1 MNIIIAGVGDVGFHL
16 AKLLTNEN
24 HDIVLIDTDKDKLE
38 YANNHLDVSCM
49 QGRSISKEILKN
61 CQIDNCDLLI
71 SCTDSEENNI
81 LTGIIGKKLGAK
93 KTIARVKDTRH
104 IEEYDDMGIDD
115 LISTEYLASQE
126 IRRLLRGSFTDSF
139 DFDNG
144 LFRLIGLHIMEGS
157 ALDGS
162 LTSESCCNCDNY
174 RTAAVLRNNETFL
187 PNGDFE
193 LKGGDFIYFLTKSG
207 QTDKIQKLCGQER
220 NNVRSIMVIG
230 ANNISYHLIK
240 QLSRYY
246 RVKLIDKDVKKCQ
259 EFGDKLPNIELI
271 VNGDVHD
278 NEMLKEES
286 LGSYD
291 AFISLTDNT
300 ETNIMSCL
308 LAKKEGV
315 KKTIALVDNVDYIH
329 LSQNIGIDTMI
340 NKKLASADFIF
351 KHIRKGSLISQA
363 TLHGVDAE
371 VLEYSIDNGSKFL
384 GKLIKDI
391 SLPGKIIGMVRDDI
405 PFIPNYNSEFRLG
418 DRVISIVKSENL
430 SIFEKKFSR

>member
-16 AKLLTNEN
+16 AKLLSAEN
-24 HDIVLIDTDKDKLE
+24 HNIILIDTDKDKLE
-38 YANNHLDVSCM
+38 YAATHLDVSCVE
-49 QGRSISKEILKN
+49 GRSISKQILKD
-61 CQIDNCDLLI
+61 CDIDKCDLLI

-115 LISTEYLASQE
+115 LISTEYLAAQE
-126 IRRLLRGSFTDSF
+126 IKRLLKGSFTDSF

-144 LFRLIGLHIMEGS
+144 LFNLVGLHIENGSILEGVKT
-157 ALDGS
+157 G
-162 LTSESCCNCDNY
+162 EECCNCFDY
-174 RTAAVLRNNETFL
+174 RTAAVLRDNETYL
-187 PNGDFE
+187 PNGNFE
-193 LKGGDFIYFLTKSG
+193 LHAGDFIYFLTKAG
-207 QTDKIQKLCGQER
+207 QMAKLQKLCGKKP
-220 NNVRSIMVIG
+220 NKVRSIMVIG

-240 QLSRYY
+240 SLGKNY
-246 RVKLIDKDVKKCQ
+246 RVKLIDKDINKCK
-259 EFGDKLPNIELI
+259 EFGDKLPNIGLI

-278 NEMLKEES
+278 NEMLREES
-286 LGSYD
+286 LGTFD

-315 KKTIALVDNVDYIH
+315 KKTIALVDNIDYIH

-340 NKKLASADFIF
+340 NKKLVSADFIF
-351 KHIRKGSLISQA
+351 RHIRRGALISQA

-371 VLEYSIDNGSKFL
+371 VLEYSIEAGSKFID
-384 GKLIKDI
+384 KSAKDI
-391 SLPGKIIGMVRDDI
+391 KLPGRVIGMIREDH
-405 PFIPNYNSEFRLG
+405 PFIPNSDIKIEYKDRL
-418 DRVISIVKSENL
+418 ISIVKSENL
-430 SIFEKKFSR
+430 VEFENKF